1 MNTAP
6 PPKWTVIAKSCTIT
20 SPSTTMGIANVI
32 KLNTVASGS
41 NVADNFFTLPV
52 TVDASDFVSLDA
64 SQLTLPRKADG
75 SLPDI
80 TFMHLVAGS
89 DLIDVGM
96 DVGLAYSGSA
106 PDLGAFEY
114 VRPRALHRPAVGTGL
129 LTGIMLRR
137 SRRSW

>member
-1 MNTAP
+1 M
-6 PPKWTVIAKSCTIT
+6 V
-20 SPSTTMGIANVI
+20 AN
-32 KLNTVASGS
+32 NCW
-41 NVADNFFTLPV
+41 TLPV

-75 SLPDI
+75 SLPDV

-96 DVGLAYSGSA
+96 DVGLTYTGSA

-114 VRPRALHRPAVGTGL
+114 VPEPSTSLLLALAL
-129 LTGIMLRR
+129 LTGIILRR
-137 SRRSW
+137 PRWS